1 MELEVKSKRVCT
13 PAEVRWQI
21 KDTIGIFR
29 VDYFIKCQ
37 QSYLHRSMST
47 VSNPENMYSTRSQ
60 MEQNY
65 KRYNFYVISPTSY
78 LNYDIQVCESEL
90 SSRPGTTTTSSSNC
104 SSRAT
109 AWGNSRIFQT
119 EQFIQYTGSA
129 LLGAKELS

>member
-1 MELEVKSKRVCT
+1 
-13 PAEVRWQI
+13 
-21 KDTIGIFR
+21 
-29 VDYFIKCQ
+29 
-37 QSYLHRSMST
+37 
-47 VSNPENMYSTRSQ
+47 

-109 AWGNSRIFQT
+109 AWSNSRIFQT